1 MSTTKTADKAK
12 TATANSSNNLK
23 KVEDQKPQETKTTQ
37 TISDLVNPTAESR
50 IKRMENFGI
59 LAKKHTFL
67 QNKKNELERF
77 EISQDGTKEKLT
89 LSNANGF
96 VFEVSNTQVMEKVVD
111 LLNGELEL
119 FLAQSNKEIL
129 SYSI

>member
-1 MSTTKTADKAK
+1 MSTTKTADKAQ
-12 TATANSSNNLK
+12 TAKVNEKSNLK
-23 KVEDQKPQETKTTQ
+23 KVETEKAQDTKSTETIAQ
-37 TISDLVNPTAESR
+37 LVKPTAEGR
-50 IKRMENFGI
+50 IKRMENFAI

-111 LLNGELEL
+111 LLNAELEL
-119 FLAQSNKEIL
+119 FLTQSNNEIL
-129 SYSI
+129 AYTI